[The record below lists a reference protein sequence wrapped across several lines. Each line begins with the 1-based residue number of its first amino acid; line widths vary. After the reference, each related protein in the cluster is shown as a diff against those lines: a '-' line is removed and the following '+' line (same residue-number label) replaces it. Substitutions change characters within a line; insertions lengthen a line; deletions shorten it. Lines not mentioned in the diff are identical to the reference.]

1 MTKNEITDLFSRFNN
16 LTALII
22 GDVMIDA
29 YYWGKVERISP
40 EAPVPIVQVQKRENR
55 LGGAANV
62 ALNVKHLGAKAIIAS
77 VVGDGSKGDVFRST
91 LKENGFTTEGIIDSP
106 ERMTTVKTRVIS
118 QGHHLLRIDEEITSP
133 LSSTDERHLLDCV
146 KAILERQK
154 VDVIIFEDYNKG
166 VLTERIISTVLAW
179 AAERN
184 IPTTVDPKK
193 DNFFSYK
200 GATLFKPNLKELKE
214 GLKVEF
220 DKNDFNA
227 LKQAIDALENELSNK
242 VTMVTLSE
250 LGVVASHATDF
261 FHEKAHQREILD
273 VSGAGDTVIS
283 VASLALAAGAEPPI
297 YAALANIAGGL
308 VCEKVGVVP
317 IDKELLMQEAIAKMV
332 GEHLTL

>member
-1 MTKNEITDLFSRFNN
+1 
-16 LTALII
+16 
-22 GDVMIDA
+22 
-29 YYWGKVERISP
+29 
-40 EAPVPIVQVQKRENR
+40 
-55 LGGAANV
+55 
-62 ALNVKHLGAKAIIAS
+62 
-77 VVGDGSKGDVFRST
+77 
-91 LKENGFTTEGIIDSP
+91 
-106 ERMTTVKTRVIS
+106 MTTVKTRVIS

-193 DNFFSYK
+193 DNFFAYK

>member
-193 DNFFSYK
+193 DNFFAYK
-200 GATLFKPNLKELKE
+200 GATLFKPNLKELRE

>member
-133 LSSTDERHLLDCV
+133 LSSTDERHLLDCL

-193 DNFFSYK
+193 DNFFAYK

-250 LGVVASHATDF
+250 LGVVASHATNF